1 MPDVNIAEIP
11 YESGEIHFRYSRYL
25 SSDGSRWIRHGL
37 FRAYYQ
43 SGSLASEGNY
53 ADGVEQGPWRDY
65 HENGKLASE
74 GMYERG
80 QEVGEWKYW
89 QADGSV
95 FRAALDHR

>member
-1 MPDVNIAEIP
+1 MKVARFTSATLGIC
-11 YESGEIHFRYSRYL
+11 
-25 SSDGSRWIRHGL
+25 
-37 FRAYYQ
+37 RAMARAGFGMVCYQ